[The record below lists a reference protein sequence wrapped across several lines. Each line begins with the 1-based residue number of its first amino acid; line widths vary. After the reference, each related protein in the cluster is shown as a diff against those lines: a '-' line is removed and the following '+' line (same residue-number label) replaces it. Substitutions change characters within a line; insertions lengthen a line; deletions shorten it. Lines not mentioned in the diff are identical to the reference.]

1 MFEVKF
7 KDHSYFWICGGQSYK
22 ERYESLR
29 NLEEKNGKI
38 LLVTKIAG
46 GVGLNLQKGE
56 IFLK

>member
-1 MFEVKF
+1 MLEVKF
-7 KDHSYFWICGGQSYK
+7 KDRPYSWICGGQSYK

-29 NLEEKNGKI
+29 NLEEKNGII
-38 LLVTKIAG
+38 LLVTKTAG